1 MYQTQLRSSEVI
13 ADVLDGRNLTDTLSK
28 LWRKLPELEPRQR
41 AAIQD
46 ISYGTLRRLGE
57 LDFMLRQLLLKP
69 TSDALIHS
77 LLLTTMYQLAW
88 GRSAP
93 HAIVDHA
100 VQVASRINDG
110 RAKSLVNAI
119 LRNFLRQKDA
129 LFAACQDDLSAHWNH
144 PQWWV
149 KAMRRAYPQ
158 HWEALL
164 TANNQHPPM
173 SLRVNR
179 RKTTVADYLARLQAS
194 DVAAVALGGD
204 AILLTQPV
212 GIDRLPGFGEGLC
225 SVQDGGAQL
234 AASLLDV
241 ADGMTVLDACAAPG
255 GKTGHLLEIADVA
268 LTALDNDSQRLK
280 RVQSNL
286 DRLGLQAKLV
296 VADASHPKD
305 WWDGQPFERILA
317 DVPCSATGVARRHPD
332 IKWLRRPDDFAQFAK
347 QQAQM
352 LDALWGCLAVG
363 GKLLYAT
370 CSVFPEENE
379 KVVANFLSRQQNA
392 QRLPLSITVAAQD
405 TSAPNTLPATD
416 LPPHGQLLP
425 NDRHDGFFY
434 ALLAKA

>member
-13 ADVLDGRNLTDTLSK
+13 ADVLDGRNLTDTLSS
-28 LWRKLPELEPRQR
+28 LWRKQPELEPRQR

-46 ISYGTLRRLGE
+46 VSYGTLRRLGE
-57 LDFMLRQLLLKP
+57 LDFMLQQLLLKP

-93 HAIVDHA
+93 HALVDHA
-100 VQVASRINDG
+100 VQVSSRINDG

-129 LFAACQDDLSAHWNH
+129 LLAASHEEPAARWNH
-144 PQWWV
+144 PQWWI

-158 HWEALL
+158 DWQALL

-179 RKTTVADYLARLQAS
+179 RKISVADYLARLAAS
-194 DVAAVALGGD
+194 DVAGTAIGKDG
-204 AILLTQPV
+204 ILLTHPV

-225 SVQDGGAQL
+225 SVQDLGAQL
-234 AASLLDV
+234 AATLLD
-241 ADGMTVLDACAAPG
+241 AGDGMTVLDACAAPG
-255 GKTGHLLEIADVA
+255 GKTGHLLEIADVT

-286 DRLGLQAKLV
+286 DRLGLQAKLL
-296 VADASHPKD
+296 VADASRPKD
-305 WWDGQPFERILA
+305 WWDGQPYDRILA

-332 IKWLRRPDDFAQFAK
+332 IKWLRRPTDFAQFAV
-347 QQAQM
+347 QQAKM
-352 LDALWGCLAVG
+352 LDALWTCLAVG

-379 KVVANFLSRQQNA
+379 KVVASFLSRQPNA
-392 QRLPLSITVAAQD
+392 QRLPLSIAATTD
-405 TSAPNTLPATD
+405 TSTPNTLPAAD

-425 NDRHDGFFY
+425 NDTHDGFFY
-434 ALLAKA
+434 ALLAKI